1 MFFTDPN
8 RMRLSADLVEYPSC
22 SRWAGTVFGRDE
34 MKDQNKDEKQLIA
47 ELAELR
53 QRLTEL
59 ESLESE
65 RQRAEELLRSRD
77 RDLTLL
83 GQAGQDLAVTLNLQ
97 QVTEQLLPVAAE
109 IMEAEGA
116 SVWLRDESLEG
127 WLVCRTAYH
136 YSYKHSPVDLRVRP
150 GQGVV
155 GWAAKQGESVIVPD
169 VRKEPRF
176 FSGIDEQTGFRTAS
190 LLAAPLWARDRVIG
204 VLEVVNKRQGGFDE
218 YDLLLVEALAASAAS
233 VIENARL
240 TEAMRQRTVEL
251 QACYKRLGDFSR
263 LLFDDLR
270 GPLGLIV
277 SFAQVLEADHA
288 ALSEEELHHYLHA
301 ISQRG
306 SEMIGLIDDLLA
318 VRDELP
324 KEGGVEALPLDMAVI
339 VGDAVE
345 RLYYMIGE
353 RGVEIKL
360 PERWPV
366 ALGHGPWVEE
376 VWVNYLTNGIKYGGQ
391 PPRVELGADVGQIA
405 GLPPDVVR
413 FWVRDNGPG
422 LPPEEQVRLFAPG
435 ARRESE
441 FEMGLALARRIV
453 EKLGGQVGVE
463 SQVGQGSLFYF
474 TLPLAG

>member
-1 MFFTDPN
+1 
-8 RMRLSADLVEYPSC
+8 
-22 SRWAGTVFGRDE
+22 
-34 MKDQNKDEKQLIA
+34 MKDQDKTKEQLIV
-47 ELAELR
+47 
-53 QRLTEL
+53 EL
-59 ESLESE
+59 EEMRRRLQELEALEAE
-65 RQRAEELLRSRD
+65 RRRAEEMLRSRD

-83 GQAGQDLAVTLNLQ
+83 GQAGQDLSAKLDLQ
-97 QVTEQLLPVAAE
+97 QITEKLLPAAAE
-109 IMEAEGA
+109 IIGAEGA
-116 SVWLRDESLEG
+116 SVWLQGEPPEE
-127 WLVCRTAYH
+127 WLICRTAYH
-136 YSYKHSPVDLRVRP
+136 YNYKYSPVDLRVRP
-150 GQGVV
+150 GQGVA
-155 GWAAKQGESVIVPD
+155 GWVAEQGQSVV
-169 VRKEPRF
+169 VRNVRDEPHF
-176 FSGIDEQTGFRTAS
+176 FPGIDEQTGFSTSS
-190 LLAAPLWARDRVIG
+190 LLAAPLWSRDRVIG
-204 VLEVVNKRQGGFDE
+204 VLEVVNKREGEFDE

-233 VIENARL
+233 VIETARL

-263 LLFDDLR
+263 VLSDELR

-277 SFAQVLEADHA
+277 SFAQVLEADYA
-288 ALSEEELHHYLHA
+288 TLPEDELYRYLGA

-306 SEMIGLIDDLLA
+306 GEMIGVIDGLLA
-318 VRDELP
+318 ARDEP
-324 KEGGVEALPLDMAVI
+324 AQEVGAGSVPLDMAVI

-353 RGVEIKL
+353 RGAEIKL

-391 PPRVELGADVGQIA
+391 PPRVELGADIGQAA

-422 LPPEEQVRLFAPG
+422 LSPEEQERLFDPG

>member
-1 MFFTDPN
+1 MNDQTKTSQQ
-8 RMRLSADLVEYPSC
+8 LVADL
-22 SRWAGTVFGRDE
+22 AE
-34 MKDQNKDEKQLIA
+34 M
-47 ELAELR
+47 R
-53 QRLTEL
+53 QRLAEL
-59 ESLESE
+59 ESLETE
-65 RQRAEELLRSRD
+65 RRRAEEALRSRD

-83 GQAGQDLAVTLNLQ
+83 GQAGQDLAATLDLQ
-97 QVTEQLLPVAAE
+97 QVTKQLLPVATE

-150 GQGVV
+150 GQGVA
-155 GWAAKQGESVIVPD
+155 GWVAKRGESVIVRD
-169 VRKEPRF
+169 ARKDTRF
-176 FSGIDEQTGFRTAS
+176 FSGIDEQTGFRTTS
-190 LLAAPLWARDRVIG
+190 LLAAPLWSRERVIG
-204 VLEVVNKRQGGFDE
+204 VLEVVNKRQGEFDE

-240 TEAMRQRTVEL
+240 TETLRRRTVDL
-251 QACYKRLGDFSR
+251 QACYKRLGGFSR
-263 LLFDDLR
+263 TLADGLR

-277 SFAQVLEADHA
+277 SYAQVLEADYA
-288 ALSEEELHHYLHA
+288 TLSEEELCHYLHV

-306 SEMIGLIDDLLA
+306 SEMTGVIDSLLA

-324 KEGGVEALPLDMAVI
+324 TKTGAETVPLDMTAI
-339 VGDAVE
+339 VSEAVE

-353 RGVEIKL
+353 REAEIVL

-376 VWVNYLTNGIKYGGQ
+376 VWVNYLTNGIKYGGR
-391 PPRVELGADVGQIA
+391 PPRIELGADLPSPPPA
-405 GLPPDVVR
+405 GGTEGGIVR

-422 LPPEEQVRLFAPG
+422 LPPEEQIRLFAPG
-435 ARRESE
+435 ARREGE
-441 FEMGLALARRIV
+441 FDMGLTLARRIV
-453 EKLGGQVGVE
+453 EKLGGRVGLE
-463 SQVGQGSLFYF
+463 SEVGQGSLFYF